1 MRGVEL
7 KRLLFAAVDRKSGG
21 VMMFKISGASHK
33 NTRVTVFEKKFQH
46 KNRSKRTWGYK
57 KMKLRNQLIALFLI
71 VGIVPSLI
79 TNLYNQVQMAETMQ
93 ASLGISAQKMI
104 EQAVYNLDGAAN
116 AITPI
121 MNKIVLGMDFKRYVV
136 DRDQLGIDEGIILKN
151 KIDNDVFSSLTLNKN
166 ISGIIAVSNNKLLY
180 SIAGGSNNAM
190 DNVGVNR
197 ALEKYFISDAF
208 KNSDIYKQIVEA
220 SSARTIWFLA
230 DAGETKR
237 ICVAKKINESKDID
251 EAVVSV
257 FPISYSYYETV
268 LGKASIDSN
277 ISILLVNTEG
287 IIGFSNNPDFIGYSL
302 DEEQIS
308 LLAKAQSAGES
319 SGTIA
324 NRSTVMSYGR
334 CINGWTLVMDAPMAI
349 LMRDMYQTRNSIILM
364 LAVFILLV
372 VIMSLLISKK
382 IASPIKTM
390 AVYMGEIERG
400 NLNID
405 QDIKENI
412 KISNAETHLLVD
424 GFTSM
429 ITTLRQL
436 INDAKE
442 VTIVVEKNTV
452 SLEQVAA
459 STAESSHSIETAVD
473 HIAKGAQVQ
482 NEQIENSIKLME
494 DLSQAINDV
503 MGSIY
508 NIKDV
513 SQVTTEMST
522 ATMTKLKVLSGQS
535 QDTIATSHAVS
546 LQVKDLG
553 EEANNIGNILNLI
566 KGINNQTNLLS
577 LNAAIEAARAGES
590 GKGFAVVAEEIRK
603 LSYQTQEAISTI
615 AATVEKIQSKK
626 EETLI
631 GLQKAVDVF
640 DKQGPVVQETNETF
654 TAIHTHMQ
662 NINEKINQATDVLQQ
677 VVHEKD
683 DVTHRMR
690 EVADIVEQAAS
701 VTQEVSAETVEQ
713 SQYAAQITD
722 MTKKLSETVNEL
734 KRAYNKF
741 N

>member
-1 MRGVEL
+1 L
-7 KRLLFAAVDRKSGG
+7 
-21 VMMFKISGASHK
+21 
-33 NTRVTVFEKKFQH
+33 
-46 KNRSKRTWGYK
+46 
-57 KMKLRNQLIALFLI
+57 
-71 VGIVPSLI
+71 
-79 TNLYNQVQMAETMQ
+79 
-93 ASLGISAQKMI
+93 
-104 EQAVYNLDGAAN
+104 
-116 AITPI
+116 
-121 MNKIVLGMDFKRYVV
+121 
-136 DRDQLGIDEGIILKN
+136 
-151 KIDNDVFSSLTLNKN
+151 
-166 ISGIIAVSNNKLLY
+166 
-180 SIAGGSNNAM
+180 
-190 DNVGVNR
+190 
-197 ALEKYFISDAF
+197 
-208 KNSDIYKQIVEA
+208 
-220 SSARTIWFLA
+220 
-230 DAGETKR
+230 
-237 ICVAKKINESKDID
+237 
-251 EAVVSV
+251 

-277 ISILLVNTEG
+277 IPILLVNTEG
-287 IIGFSNNPDFIGYSL
+287 IIGFSNNPNLIGVSL
-302 DEEQIS
+302 DEGQMS
-308 LLAKAQSAGES
+308 LLAKAQSTGEL
-319 SGTIA
+319 SGTTA
-324 NRSTVMSYGR
+324 NKRTVMSYGK
-334 CINGWTLVMDAPMAI
+334 CINGWMLVMDAPMAI
-349 LMRDMYQTRNSIILM
+349 LMQDMYQTRDGIVIM
-364 LAVFILLV
+364 LLVFILLV
-372 VIMSLLISKK
+372 IIMSFLISKK
-382 IASPIKTM
+382 IASPIKAM
-390 AVYMGEIERG
+390 AVYMGEIEKG
-400 NLNID
+400 NLNVGR
-405 QDIKENI
+405 DIKENI
-412 KISNAETHLLVD
+412 KISNAETYLLVE
-424 GFTSM
+424 GFSSM

-442 VTIVVEKNTV
+442 VTAVVEENAV
-452 SLEQVAA
+452 SLEQAAA
-459 STAESSHSIETAVD
+459 STAESAHGIEIAVD

-494 DLSQAINDV
+494 DLSRAINEV

-513 SQVTTEMST
+513 SRVTTEMST

-535 QDTIATSHAVS
+535 QDTVATSHAVS

-631 GLQKAVDVF
+631 GLEKAVDVF

-654 TAIHTHMQ
+654 ASIHTHMQ
-662 NINEKINQATDVLQQ
+662 HINEKINHVTDVLQQ

-683 DVTHRMR
+683 DVTYRMK
-690 EVADIVEQAAS
+690 EIADIVEQAAS

-713 SQYAAQITD
+713 SQYAAQITA